1 MKYHLGYVRQKFWLQ
16 NGALFLSCVQTVLLS
31 ASYDNII
38 LKAKQVICLESLYL
52 KKGLLAILATGY
64 EKLARF
70 ERAKPTF
77 SKFAYSARAVHEKK
91 RSCKSQVYM
100 NNIIIFKK
108 ITTLFTVLVNY
119 SAGARCTKWI
129 ANLVPNV
136 LSLALCNTFFG
147 CYSPFQIPAPLA
159 DNKWGGILLSS
170 LDRVAFVI
178 ATIIYSSSP
187 PLFLAPRFW
196 ELSDLPHPGFFL
208 EAIERTLEVK
218 EPGHCKNKKEPR
230 CVVVWSVAEK

>member
-1 MKYHLGYVRQKFWLQ
+1 
-16 NGALFLSCVQTVLLS
+16 
-31 ASYDNII
+31 
-38 LKAKQVICLESLYL
+38 
-52 KKGLLAILATGY
+52 
-64 EKLARF
+64 
-70 ERAKPTF
+70 
-77 SKFAYSARAVHEKK
+77 
-91 RSCKSQVYM
+91 M

-129 ANLVPNV
+129 ANLVSNV
-136 LSLALCNTFFG
+136 LHYAILFVG
-147 CYSPFQIPAPLA
+147 CYSPFQIPAQSA
-159 DNKWGGILLSS
+159 DNKWGGKLLSS

-208 EAIERTLEVK
+208 EAIERILEIK
-218 EPGHCKNKKEPR
+218 EPGHRKNKKEPR